1 MDNNILSVF
10 KAIIQAHA
18 EEIRT
23 AQKAYITAKAA
34 EEAIKE
40 ISEDIQR
47 KILAENIYTV
57 SPEFQ
62 NRRCITERIT
72 EPKHTYLMDEE
83 IFLNDFLDKCYAEYQ
98 KAGIADSRG
107 KEYIPEA
114 VARDTRLDAEKAL
127 IQLAI
132 DILPDIP
139 ETETLRQAATHWKH
153 REQILNLILKL
164 DA

>member
-10 KAIIQAHA
+10 KTSVQLHS

-34 EEAIKE
+34 EEAIKG
-40 ISEDIQR
+40 IAEDIQR
-47 KILAENIYTV
+47 KILVENIYTV

-62 NRRCITERIT
+62 NRRGIVERIT
-72 EPKHTYLMDEE
+72 EPQHTYLMDEE
-83 IFLNDFLDKCYAEYQ
+83 IFLNDFLEKCYAEYQ

-127 IQLAI
+127 MQLAI

-139 ETETLRQAATHWKH
+139 EKETLRKATTHWKY
-153 REQILNLILKL
+153 REQILDLILRL

>member
-10 KAIIQAHA
+10 KTNVQAHA

-23 AQKAYITAKAA
+23 AQKAYITAKAT
-34 EEAIKE
+34 EEAIKG
-40 ISEDIQR
+40 IVEDIQR
-47 KILAENIYTV
+47 KTLAKNVYII
-57 SPEFQ
+57 SPEFH
-62 NRRCITERIT
+62 RRGISERIT

-83 IFLNDFLDKCYAEYQ
+83 IFINDFLEKCYAEYQ

-107 KEYIPEA
+107 KEYTPEA
-114 VARDTRLDAEKAL
+114 IARATRLEAEKTL

-132 DILPDIP
+132 NILPDIP
-139 ETETLRQAATHWKH
+139 EKETLKKATTHYKY
-153 REQILNLILKL
+153 RDQILDLILRL

>member
-10 KAIIQAHA
+10 KTSVQAHA
-18 EEIRT
+18 EEIRI
-23 AQKAYITAKAA
+23 AQKTYITAKAA
-34 EEAIKE
+34 EEAIRE

-47 KILAENIYTV
+47 KILAENIYTA

-62 NRRCITERIT
+62 NRRGIGERIT

-83 IFLNDFLDKCYAEYQ
+83 IFLNDFLEKCYAEYQ
-98 KAGIADSRG
+98 RAGIADGRG

-127 IQLAI
+127 IEIAI
-132 DILPDIP
+132 DILPEIP
-139 ETETLRQAATHWKH
+139 EKETLRKAINHWKY
-153 REQILNLILKL
+153 REQILELILRL

>member
-1 MDNNILSVF
+1 MDNNILSAF
-10 KAIIQAHA
+10 KTSVKSHS
-18 EEIRT
+18 EEIRMT
-23 AQKAYITAKAA
+23 RKAYITAKAA
-34 EEAIKE
+34 EEAIKG

-62 NRRCITERIT
+62 NRRGVGERVT

-83 IFLNDFLDKCYAEYQ
+83 IFLNDFLEKCYAEYQ

-132 DILPDIP
+132 DILPNIP
-139 ETETLRQAATHWKH
+139 KKETLRKATTHWKY
-153 REQILNLILKL
+153 REQILDLILRL

>member
-1 MDNNILSVF
+1 MNNNILSVF
-10 KAIIQAHA
+10 KISVQAHSK
-18 EEIRT
+18 EIRS

-47 KILAENIYTV
+47 KILAENVYTV

-62 NRRCITERIT
+62 NRRGIGERIT
-72 EPKHTYLMDEE
+72 EPKHTYLMNEE
-83 IFLNDFLDKCYAEYQ
+83 IFINDFLEKCYTEYQ

-114 VARDTRLDAEKAL
+114 VARDTRLDAEKEL
-127 IQLAI
+127 MQLAI

-139 ETETLRQAATHWKH
+139 EKETLRKAATHWKY

>member
-10 KAIIQAHA
+10 KTSVQAHSK
-18 EEIRT
+18 EIRS

-47 KILAENIYTV
+47 KILAENVYTV
-57 SPEFQ
+57 APEFQ
-62 NRRCITERIT
+62 NRRGVSERIT
-72 EPKHTYLMDEE
+72 EPKHAYLMDEE
-83 IFLNDFLDKCYAEYQ
+83 IFANDFLKKCYAEYQ

-127 IQLAI
+127 MQLAI
-132 DILPDIP
+132 DILPDIS
-139 ETETLRQAATHWKH
+139 EKETLREAAKHWKY
-153 REQILNLILKL
+153 REKILELILRL

>member
-10 KAIIQAHA
+10 KASVQTHA
-18 EEIRT
+18 EEIRS
-23 AQKAYITAKAA
+23 AQKAYITAKVA
-34 EEAIKE
+34 EETIRE

-47 KILAENIYTV
+47 KILADNVYTV
-57 SPEFQ
+57 SPEFK
-62 NRRCITERIT
+62 NRRGIGERIT
-72 EPKHTYLMDEE
+72 DTKHTYLMDEE
-83 IFLNDFLDKCYAEYQ
+83 IFSNDFLDKCYAEYQ

-139 ETETLRQAATHWKH
+139 EKETLRKAANHWKY
-153 REQILNLILKL
+153 REQILELILRL

>member
-10 KAIIQAHA
+10 KASVQAHA

-23 AQKAYITAKAA
+23 AQKAYITAKAS
-34 EEAIKE
+34 EETIKE
-40 ISEDIQR
+40 IAEDIQR

-62 NRRCITERIT
+62 NRRGVGERVT

-83 IFLNDFLDKCYAEYQ
+83 IFLNDFLEKCYAEYQ

-132 DILPDIP
+132 DILPNIP
-139 ETETLRQAATHWKH
+139 EKETLRKAINPWKY
-153 REQILNLILKL
+153 REQILELILRL

>member
-1 MDNNILSVF
+1 MDNNILSAF
-10 KAIIQAHA
+10 KASVQAHA

-34 EEAIKE
+34 EEAIRE

-47 KILAENIYTV
+47 KILVENVYTV

-62 NRRCITERIT
+62 NRRGISERIT
-72 EPKHTYLMDEE
+72 EPKHTYLMDEG
-83 IFLNDFLDKCYAEYQ
+83 IFINDFLEKCYAEYQ

-127 IQLAI
+127 MQLAI

-139 ETETLRQAATHWKH
+139 EKETLRKATTHCKY
-153 REQILNLILKL
+153 RERILQ
-164 DA
+164 